1 MINGPRILI
10 LEMERRDPWL
20 YCLWSL
26 SPKSD
31 RGKRH
36 NFVKLEV
43 VDWNAYHGDVRSI
56 DTCTIYQIWYAIKYF
71 SHQKSRAIH
80 SEHVHCMF
88 AAELIKIPTSQAIN
102 TNINVR
108 MFRIIKRDFRENL
121 FVLCVDCQLFFIKTT
136 LWQSLRDYAVTAIFI
151 TTEY

>member
-1 MINGPRILI
+1 
-10 LEMERRDPWL
+10 MERRDPWL

-36 NFVKLEV
+36 NFVNWKL
-43 VDWNAYHGDVRSI
+43 SI
-56 DTCTIYQIWYAIKYF
+56 RMPTMVTLG
-71 SHQKSRAIH
+71 RLIH
-80 SEHVHCMF
+80 VPYIRFGMQSNTF
-88 AAELIKIPTSQAIN
+88 LIRNQGQDIVNMYTVCSLQNWSKFQLPKLYIH
-102 TNINVR
+102 VR

-136 LWQSLRDYAVTAIFI
+136 LWQSLRDHAVTAIFI